1 MDSSFRLIRK
11 LARKLKYLPLELLW
25 NYPITINSIATLETD
40 IRAELGKI
48 VPAGCSLLTETE
60 RIHGMIAKYDF
71 ADLTFRV
78 PDYLLL
84 QSDYQSGISLLRELL
99 PVQDPSEEDY
109 EEIKNHELL
118 NGIYLSTLESLAED
132 VDAGLTLCRIV
143 LNSQSPRPYE
153 ERAKMNS
160 RTLPRLILPNN
171 YFQQRFIIGDAC
183 LTNAKDV
190 WFFKHFYL

>member
-1 MDSSFRLIRK
+1 MSSSFRLIRK

-60 RIHGMIAKYDF
+60 RIHGMLAKYDF
-71 ADLTFRV
+71 IDLTFRV

-84 QSDYQSGISLLRELL
+84 QSYYQSGISLLRELL
-99 PVQDPSEEDY
+99 PVKEPSNEEEDY
-109 EEIKNHELL
+109 QEIDDEFFKDLF
-118 NGIYLSTLESLAED
+118 ILEMLAEE
-132 VDAGLTLCRIV
+132 VDAGLTLCRMV
-143 LNSQSPRPYE
+143 LHRQSPRPYE
-153 ERAKMNS
+153 ERAKINS

-171 YFQQRFIIGDAC
+171 YFPHRFVIGDAC
-183 LTNAKDV
+183 LTNAQAV